1 MQVRL
6 GCMGY
11 VHAVGQVG
19 VPDVAIE
26 KVRVPSTAGG
36 AVGRCGGSFCSCGSG
51 WGGPR
56 VRAVGQMGT
65 PGAAVGQFGAP
76 SSAGGGAVL
85 IAAPQWCWTT
95 RSA

>member
-1 MQVRL
+1 MQVWL

-36 AVGRCGGSFCSCGSG
+36 AVGRYGGSFCSCGSG

-56 VRAVGQMGT
+56 VH
-65 PGAAVGQFGAP
+65 AP
-76 SSAGGGAVL
+76 WGRWGRLVQLRGSLGHPAVL
-85 IAAPQWCWTT
+85 GVGLC
-95 RSA
+95 